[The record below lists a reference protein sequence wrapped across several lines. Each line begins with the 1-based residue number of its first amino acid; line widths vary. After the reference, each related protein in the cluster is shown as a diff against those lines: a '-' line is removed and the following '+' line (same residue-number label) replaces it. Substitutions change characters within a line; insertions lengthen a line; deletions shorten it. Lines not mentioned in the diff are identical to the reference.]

1 MTAVIIFLG
10 LLAALVTAAVA
21 LFTSGAIAAVI
32 AFVIVLGIMVAGIM
46 LVGAI
51 KKLILAGL
59 AILFIAMLGFGGFS
73 GYQLYA
79 ALTDT
84 SGPADPADPAALAS
98 AEAKLDAVADN
109 AGFRIALTESELTAY
124 MQDAIGDSDDSPI
137 RSVSVDVVDGD
148 NGDNGEVR
156 FDVTFKGGGLS
167 GNGAVSA
174 NLEAG
179 AVSIEILDVS
189 IGNLS
194 LPGVAT
200 GAVEDIIETVLDLNE
215 TLAEAQ
221 ADVQAIEIA
230 GDQIVVIGAITGGD
244 MITSADLLGALAS
257 NASAVAGA
265 ATPPSE
271 RLGPGSVNSTSANG
285 ASYYVA
291 LGDSLAANVGV
302 SQASDGYVSRFHN
315 QLQIADSASYGL
327 RNFGV
332 SGETSG
338 SLIRTG
344 QLDSA
349 LEFMRNNNIAFVT
362 IDIGANDLLGHIG
375 SADCESSFSSDGC
388 QQRLANV
395 LAAYEPN
402 LERIF
407 HDVLDAAPDAQV
419 IFLQTYN
426 PFSLGFGASVALEA
440 DSDDITQQLNA
451 VAATAAAGHDEI
463 LIADGFSPMQGTTA
477 ATTHMLDA
485 SPDIHP
491 KAIGYDILAG
501 ALVDALP

>member
-1 MTAVIIFLG
+1 MTALIIFLG
-10 LLAALVTAAVA
+10 ILAALVTAAVT
-21 LFTSGAIAAVI
+21 LFTSGTIPAVI
-32 AFVIVLGIMVAGIM
+32 AFIIVLGIMVAGIM
-46 LVGAI
+46 LAGAI

-59 AILFIAMLGFGGFS
+59 AVLFIAMLGFSGFS

-98 AEAKLDAVADN
+98 AEDKLEAIEDD
-109 AGFRIALTESELTAY
+109 AGFRIALTEAELTAY
-124 MQDAIGDSDDSPI
+124 MQDALGDSDDSPI
-137 RSVSVDVVDGD
+137 RSITVDVVDGD
-148 NGDNGEVR
+148 GGGNGEVQ
-156 FDVTFKGGGLS
+156 FDVTFKGGGIS
-167 GNGAVSA
+167 GDGAVSA
-174 NLEAG
+174 AIDAG
-179 AVSIEILDVS
+179 AVSIEIRRVS
-189 IGNLS
+189 IGSLS

-200 GAVEDIIETVLDLNE
+200 GAVEDIIETVLDLNKE
-215 TLAEAQ
+215 LAEAQ

-230 GDQIVVIGAITGGD
+230 GDQVVVIGTIGGGD

-257 NASAVAGA
+257 NASAIAGA

-271 RLGPGSVNSTSANG
+271 RLGPGSVNSTSADG

-344 QLDSA
+344 QLEAA
-349 LEFMRNNNIAFVT
+349 LEFMRNNDVAYVT

-375 SADCESSFSSDGC
+375 SADCESDFAADAC

-395 LAAYEPN
+395 LTAYQPN
-402 LERIF
+402 LDRIF
-407 HDVLDAAPDAQV
+407 QDVLDAAPDATI

-440 DSDDITQQLNA
+440 DSDDITGQLNA
-451 VAATAAAGHDEI
+451 VAATAAADNDGI
-463 LIADGFSPMQGTTA
+463 LVADGFGPMQGTTA

-491 KAIGYDILAG
+491 KAIGYDILAS

>member
-1 MTAVIIFLG
+1 MTAVIILLG
-10 LLAALVTAAVA
+10 ILAAIVTALVTI
-21 LFTSGAIAAVI
+21 FTSGTVPAAI
-32 AFVIVLGIMVAGIM
+32 AFVIVLAVMVAGIM
-46 LVGAI
+46 LAGAI

-73 GYQLYA
+73 GYQLYV

-84 SGPADPADPAALAS
+84 SGPADPPDPAALAS
-98 AEAKLDAVADN
+98 AEAKLDAVADD
-109 AGFRIALTESELTAY
+109 AGFRIALTEAELTAY
-124 MQDAIGDSDDSPI
+124 MQDAVGESDDSPI
-137 RSVSVDVVDGD
+137 RSVTVNVVDGE
-148 NGDNGEVR
+148 NGDNGQVQ

-167 GNGAVSA
+167 GNGAVTAS
-174 NLEAG
+174 LDAG
-179 AVSIEILDVS
+179 AVSIDILDVS

-194 LPGVAT
+194 LPGIAT

-230 GDQIVVIGAITGGD
+230 GDEVVVVGAIGGGD
-244 MITSADLLGALAS
+244 MITSSDLLGALAE
-257 NASAVAGA
+257 NAASVAGA
-265 ATPPSE
+265 VSPPAE
-271 RLGPGSVNSTSANG
+271 RLGPVAVNSTTADG

-315 QLQIADSASYGL
+315 QLQVMDSASYGL

-344 QLDSA
+344 QLEAA
-349 LEFMRNNNIAFVT
+349 LEFMRNNNVAYVT

-375 SADCESSFSSDGC
+375 SADCDSSFSSDGC

-395 LAAYEPN
+395 LTAYAPN

-407 HDVLDAAPDAQV
+407 EDVLDAAPDATI

-451 VAATAAAGHDEI
+451 VAATAAAANDGI
-463 LIADGFSPMQGTTA
+463 LVADGFGPMQGTTA

>member
-1 MTAVIIFLG
+1 
-10 LLAALVTAAVA
+10 
-21 LFTSGAIAAVI
+21 
-32 AFVIVLGIMVAGIM
+32 
-46 LVGAI
+46 
-51 KKLILAGL
+51 
-59 AILFIAMLGFGGFS
+59 MLGFGGFS

-98 AEAKLDAVADN
+98 AEAKLEAIEDD
-109 AGFRIALTESELTAY
+109 AGFRIALTEAELTAY
-124 MQDAIGDSDDSPI
+124 LQDAMANESDSPI
-137 RSVSVDVVDGD
+137 RSVALDVVDGD
-148 NGDNGEVR
+148 NGDNGELQ
-156 FDVTFKGGGLS
+156 FDITFKGGGLN
-167 GNGAVSA
+167 GDGAVSA
-174 NLEAG
+174 SIDAG
-179 AVSIEILDVS
+179 AVSIEIRRVS

-200 GAVEDIIETVLDLNE
+200 GAVEDIIETVLDLNKE
-215 TLAEAQ
+215 LAEAQ
-221 ADVQAIEIA
+221 ADVQAIEIM
-230 GDQIVVIGAITGGD
+230 GDQVVVVGTVAGGD
-244 MITSADLLGALAS
+244 MITSDDLLGALAD
-257 NASAVAGA
+257 NAASVAGA
-265 ATPPSE
+265 VSPPAE
-271 RLGPGSVNSTSANG
+271 RLGPGVVNSTTADG
-285 ASYYVA
+285 TSYYVA

-315 QLQIADSASYGL
+315 QLQIANSASYGL

-338 SLIRTG
+338 TLIRSG
-344 QLDSA
+344 QLEAA
-349 LEFMRNNNIAFVT
+349 LEFLRNNDVAYVT

-375 SADCESSFSSDGC
+375 SADCESNFASPGC
-388 QQRLANV
+388 QERLANV
-395 LAAYEPN
+395 LVAYAPN

-407 HDVLDAAPDAQV
+407 NDVSDAAPDATV

-451 VAATAAAGHDEI
+451 VAATAANDHDI
-463 LIADGFSPMQGTTA
+463 VIADGFGPMQGTTA

-491 KAIGYDILAG
+491 KAIGYDILAA